1 MQLARW
7 DPFREFGSLQ
17 DRINRMF
24 EDVTR
29 GLPAIGDGFET
40 GAWIPAV
47 DIHETDNSFVVTADL
62 PGMKK
67 DDIRVDLRDNTLTL
81 SGEKKFE
88 ETTSKDNYL
97 RVERSYGSFYRSLML
112 PSNVDAN
119 NIKASYK
126 EGVLQLTIPKK
137 EEAKPKQIKIE
148 TK

>member
-47 DIHETDNSFVVTADL
+47 DIHETDNTFVVTADL

-88 ETTSKDNYL
+88 EKTSKDNYL